1 MGNKKTVYLTE
12 EGLNDLKNELS
23 ELINEKRPAN
33 IQAIKEARSLGD
45 LSENAD
51 YDAAKNEQAQIE
63 GRIKTIEKII
73 KPNFK

>member
-33 IQAIKEARSLGD
+33 IQAIKEARSLKD
-45 LSENAD
+45 SN
-51 YDAAKNEQAQIE
+51 N
-63 GRIKTIEKII
+63 
-73 KPNFK
+73 